1 MPTEVAAAAAA
12 TAAAEFAGPGKIVAV
27 KDALVVFAP
36 RGTSYELHLKT
47 PGGGQYAGAT
57 NTPLDALVRVTAR
70 KVWTVPSGG
79 NFISPIMG
87 PPKIIQGRVKRVGES
102 QIVVHAGANFV
113 VDLPTK
119 TRPSTCRTGRSR

>member
-1 MPTEVAAAAAA
+1 MPTEVAAGTAAAV
-12 TAAAEFAGPGKIVAV
+12 AEFAGPGKVIAV
-27 KDALVVFAP
+27 KDGLIIFAP
-36 RGTSYELHLKT
+36 RGTSYELHLKP

-57 NTPLDALVRVTAR
+57 NAPVDALIRVTAR

-87 PPKIIQGRVKRVGES
+87 PPKIIQGRVKQVGES
-102 QIVVHAGANFV
+102 QMVVHAGANFI

-119 TRPSTCRTGRSR
+119 DS